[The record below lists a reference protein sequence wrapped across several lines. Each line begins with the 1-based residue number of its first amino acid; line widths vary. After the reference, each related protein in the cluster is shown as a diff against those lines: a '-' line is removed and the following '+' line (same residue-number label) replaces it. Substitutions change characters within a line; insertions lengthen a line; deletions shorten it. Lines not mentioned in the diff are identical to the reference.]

1 MIIRPYSFQFDL
13 EGLTATE
20 NFVDFPGISSKIS
33 SVLRNLPPVGRE
45 VTPVERKAL
54 ARI

>member
-1 MIIRPYSFQFDL
+1 MDI
-13 EGLTATE
+13 
-20 NFVDFPGISSKIS
+20 VDFSVVKHIISP
-33 SVLRNLPPVGRE
+33 VLRNLPPVGRE